1 MRSSGFGTQLRRGL
15 FKRCPNC
22 GGGKLFQG
30 FFKLKP
36 SCPTCG
42 YLFEREEGYW
52 TGAMIVSIAACEVWF
67 FLLFVGILITTAPDI
82 EWGPVLAVA
91 LITNGLLPVIFY
103 PHSKTIWMAMDL
115 HFSPNRSR

>member
-1 MRSSGFGTQLRRGL
+1 MRSSTFGTQLRRGL

-22 GGGKLFQG
+22 GGGNLFQG

-36 SCPTCG
+36 SCPSCA

-52 TGAMIVSIAACEVWF
+52 TGAMIVNIAACEVWF
-67 FLLFVGILITTAPDI
+67 FLLFVGILIATAPDI
-82 EWGPVLAVA
+82 EWRPVLAVA
-91 LITNGLLPVIFY
+91 LITNGLLPVVFY

-115 HFSPNRSR
+115 HLSPNRSR